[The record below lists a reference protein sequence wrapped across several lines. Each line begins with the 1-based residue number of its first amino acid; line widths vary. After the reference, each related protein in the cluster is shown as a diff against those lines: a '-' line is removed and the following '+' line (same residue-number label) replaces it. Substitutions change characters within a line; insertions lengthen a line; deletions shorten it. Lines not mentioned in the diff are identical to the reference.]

1 VQPARAASEPA
12 ELVRLVEELQERES
26 PLRTELLEHKI
37 LKEIAAIVSFLETD
51 LDAVVAT
58 ARSGEKRV
66 REVEGEMAEMRKR
79 KPCPSDHRACSSK
92 VAAAAS
98 PDGSDSGRAR
108 PAKDGMGGAARR
120 GICPGRKRR
129 RPEVEREVL
138 P

>member
-66 REVEGEMAEMRKR
+66 REVEEEMRKR